1 MVEASEK
8 LATNGLGSGNKNRE
22 KIIKTS
28 NVWFKFFYR

>member
-22 KIIKTS
+22 KIRKNS
-28 NVWFKFFYR
+28 NV